1 MSMISGEVQSAT
13 QGVIVDPYEDDL
25 LDLDGWFDDPDGVDD
40 VASEVA
46 DFLRGIGAADDTI
59 AAWVDIGGE
68 LVAEQFMRA
77 RPAYVAWEG
86 AVDAIIVSDPA
97 LIAHLSDLEVY
108 LRDVGGPP
116 VIRSTGEVSKPPG
129 WLASWLGAKSTVG
142 PTLEGW
148 TVRQLARLFGV
159 MWILDTSPDANVPL
173 LDRIPPAARIVTF
186 ARQRDP
192 QSLVTA
198 PDQLRQLLRQVIVEA
213 DHYGTV
219 NTGEFAQSV
228 LRTMDAGD
236 PLATKTLSARA
247 VHDLV
252 DDAKNAS
259 IAAAKLAGKAGKDA
273 KGALD
278 FLLDHPVMTLA
289 TAAAAGLFFF
299 AGPTTLLSGVSRVR
313 R

>member
-1 MSMISGEVQSAT
+1 MSTISGEVQSAA

-40 VASEVA
+40 AASEVA
-46 DFLRGIGAADDTI
+46 DFLRGIGAADSTI
-59 AAWVDIGGE
+59 EAWVDIGNE
-68 LVAEQFMRA
+68 LVAEQLVRA

-86 AVDAIIVSDPA
+86 AVDTIIVSDPA
-97 LIAHLSDLEVY
+97 LISHLSDLEVY
-108 LRDVGGPP
+108 LRDVGGPS
-116 VIRSTGEVSKPPG
+116 VIRSTGEVAKPPG

-186 ARQRDP
+186 ARQHDP
-192 QSLVTA
+192 QSLVTSTE
-198 PDQLRQLLRQVIVEA
+198 QLRQLLRQVILEA

-219 NTGEFAQSV
+219 NTGEFAQSI
-228 LRTMDAGD
+228 LRTLDAGD

-259 IAAAKLAGKAGKDA
+259 IEAAKMAHKAGKDA
-273 KGALD
+273 KSGLD

-289 TAAAAGLFFF
+289 ATAAAGLLVFV
-299 AGPTTLLSGVSRVR
+299 GPTALLAGVKRVGS
-313 R
+313 